1 MLSTEITLCPLVSA
15 VKETQLTVVGRGNL
29 NVGIAKSDW
38 LVTMP
43 VGDYLN

>member
-1 MLSTEITLCPLVSA
+1 
-15 VKETQLTVVGRGNL
+15 VGRGNL